1 MNVSNK
7 KRDMQNIMQ
16 QIKVEP
22 LDEFDQQNPS
32 IKRYDKSEYA
42 NNNDLTTNALK
53 FLKSDLFLNNFDE
66 IGSMRISQT
75 DNEHQKENINIG
87 NFNTNHDMD
96 NKGQIFQ
103 KPSLVSLNE
112 LLIDKNCKLF
122 DTIFTKIV
130 FMI

>member
-87 NFNTNHDMD
+87 NFNTNHGMD

>member
-22 LDEFDQQNPS
+22 LDEFDQLNPS